1 VTTLERNR
9 RPLRPAR
16 VVLHGFLIATALA
29 WLAPLLWTVYISLR
43 PYSETGVR
51 GRAFALPEVLNF
63 DNYVAAWQQADLPRY
78 YLNTFLITVPSLALT
93 LLGSSMV
100 AFVIARHRPRWSKLM
115 LIVFTAGNL
124 LPFQILLV
132 PLYRVYIFTELP
144 QWMSDSGYV
153 YDSYWGVI
161 AVHIAFQTGF
171 CTFVLTNYMQ
181 TLPHELTEAAQVD
194 GAGVWR
200 QYWQLTMPLCR
211 PVIAALATLEFTWI
225 YNDFLWALMLMST
238 GEKRPIVS
246 ALANLKGQFVAD
258 ENLLAAGSLLAALP
272 TLIVYF
278 ALQKQFIGG
287 LTLGANKG

>member
-1 VTTLERNR
+1 MTTR
-9 RPLRPAR
+9 LRPAR
-16 VVLHGFLIATALA
+16 VVLHVFLAGTALV
-29 WLAPLLWTVYISLR
+29 WLVPLLWTVYLSLR
-43 PYSETGVR
+43 PYDETGRR
-51 GRAFALPEVLNF
+51 GRAFALPETLNLA
-63 DNYVAAWQQADLPRY
+63 NYVNAWQQADLPRY
-78 YLNTFLITVPSLALT
+78 YLNTFLITVPALVLT
-93 LLGSSMV
+93 LIGSSMV
-100 AFVIARHRPRWSKLM
+100 AFVIARHRPRWSKLL
-115 LIVFTAGNL
+115 LILFTAGNL

-132 PLYRVYIFTELP
+132 PLYRVYIITGLP
-144 QWMSDSGYV
+144 EWMSDSGYV

-161 AVHIAFQTGF
+161 AVHVAFQTGF
-171 CTFVLTNYMQ
+171 CTFVLANYMQ
-181 TLPHELTEAAQVD
+181 TLPEELTEAAQVD

-211 PVIAALATLEFTWI
+211 PVIAALATLVFTWI

-278 ALQKQFIGG
+278 ALQKQFVSG
-287 LTLGANKG
+287 LTLGSTKG